1 MQDTQHVADVRLAFA
16 HMHAIGKLPVMPSL
30 NWSRDVFA
38 HIYKNDSVAFVQR
51 LFYKLVK
58 KKGKNDESVCNL
70 WKELGV
76 PLTPSICAA
85 ALDGSSLLLDTP
97 FHAQLA
103 VFAYLR
109 GMLPTTEL
117 VAAFKTPK
125 HVMAFENAYG
135 EKGIMWQLY
144 ASGDSVPLSIHVSVY
159 AVQQDR
165 HAVSSYIF
173 RTRPLE

>member
-1 MQDTQHVADVRLAFA
+1 MQDTQHVADLRLAFA
-16 HMHAIGKLPVMPSL
+16 HMHAHGTLPVR
-30 NWSRDVFA
+30 NWRRDVFA
-38 HIYKNDSVAFVQR
+38 HIYKEDSCALVQR
-51 LFYKLVK
+51 LFYKLLK
-58 KKGKNDESVCNL
+58 KHGRNDEHVCAL
-70 WKELGV
+70 WAELGV
-76 PLTPSICAA
+76 PLTPAICAA
-85 ALDGSSLLLDTP
+85 ALDGSPLLLHTP

-125 HVMAFENAYG
+125 DVVAFENAYG

-173 RTRPLE
+173 RTRPSE